1 LLLVFSIEEFI
12 GGITIPIA
20 KTTKGKGARA
30 ARIQRN
36 KTVLQYFDSV
46 SLYYSQ
52 SQFVRPHCKFT
63 YYRYASNKELLL
75 LLLVYNLPV

>member
-1 LLLVFSIEEFI
+1 VLVFSIEEFI

-46 SLYYSQ
+46 SPLLLSE
-52 SQFVRPHCKFT
+52 SVRPHCKFT

-75 LLLVYNLPV
+75 LLESQHLPV